1 MTECALLETA
11 ADYLK
16 EVYNILTI
24 HSSINIQ
31 YGTCQTKVI
40 FDAINIELDKL
51 IIDNKRLSRAID
63 TVAQQNI
70 NRDLLEI
77 FNEATHFDN
86 EKFDDGAL
94 LISQRLDAAMTNM
107 MMKDYEKARESFG
120 ALLHTVQDFYSHSN
134 WIEIGHRVPNKGIG
148 KYEILGRYASKGKRT
163 CIDCVGDACRTNIDS
178 DIIKENILTSGY
190 FGLKVFGELLDKQ
203 TKPVGKCSHGGV
215 TDYTVET
222 DARGGG
228 INKDSLRSD
237 HGHLHTLAAS
247 VAYNATKQILSEFWT
262 MIGNEPF
269 GNFLGLATSLRNFSS
284 NSLVIVMDDTGS
296 MSSYIEMAKQIAIG
310 IVDIHKNLDYP
321 PINYILSA
329 FNDPTWG
336 PVTISKTPEAF
347 VSEISKLYA
356 HDGGDTPELYYHGIV
371 DALKACEIGS
381 VLYAFTDAP
390 AKDAY
395 LKSQA
400 VQLAKEKRVII
411 TLFYANSRVRQLQKQ
426 NGRAFMN
433 TTDVIES
440 LDVIDG
446 TDLPSVT
453 GGVMMGINDQAL
465 NATSEYIIQNL
476 EADKM
481 TTVIFAKGINMNVKF
496 YVDLSIKSLKIEV
509 TSANLLSPGSF
520 RLIKPSGVA
529 FIPSPTSQT
538 PYVLLYTI
546 PVGTTESGEWT
557 LISSMHVDHTIQV
570 NAISQTI
577 CSSTIQKE
585 IIDSSSN
592 VSFTPLI
599 NQPIKDETDLFILT
613 ICENLPSDLTTGY
626 VNLIDANNGSN
637 VLQTLTSIQ
646 ISPTGF
652 LSQLTVP
659 DVNFRLN
666 TVVKLQDG
674 TTVQRGKKEII
685 SPTSISLSIDDQ
697 PYFVIVNNTLL
708 MNYTLYNHGRTQITI
723 TLRVIDTMG
732 LLSTDGF
739 VKAYRLAAIS
749 NVIDTIAMDVI
760 NIPDMNSNTT
770 VITNAVVFSIAALD
784 YKYDQSTPVYIKRDN
799 VHLTNQTDY
808 QKPTVTPS
816 PLDNFAMTLES
827 SRIHFILYMLSFF
840 VMLH

>member
-16 EVYNILTI
+16 EIYNIITI
-24 HSSINIQ
+24 HSSIDVQ
-31 YGTCQTKVI
+31 YGTCRAKDI
-40 FDAINIELDKL
+40 FDTINIELDKL
-51 IIDNKRLSRAID
+51 KIDNKRLSHAID
-63 TVAQQNI
+63 TIAQENT
-70 NRDLLEI
+70 NRDLFEMLK
-77 FNEATHFDN
+77 EATHFDN

-94 LISQRLDAAMTNM
+94 LISQRLDAAMTSM

-148 KYEILGRYASKGKRT
+148 KYEILGRYASKEMRT
-163 CIDCVGDACRTNIDS
+163 CIDCVGDACRTNIVS
-178 DIIKENILTSGY
+178 DIITENILTSGY
-190 FGLKVFGELLDKQ
+190 FGLRIFGELFDKH

-215 TDYTVET
+215 MDYTVET
-222 DARGGG
+222 DAKGGG
-228 INKDSLRSD
+228 ISKDTSRSD

-269 GNFLGLATSLRNFSS
+269 GHFLGLATSLRNFSS

-296 MSSYIEMAKQIAIG
+296 MASYIEMAKQIAIG

-321 PINYILSA
+321 PINYILSP

-336 PVTISKTPEAF
+336 PLTISRTPEAF
-347 VSEISKLYA
+347 VLEISKLDA
-356 HDGGDTPELYYHGIV
+356 HDGGDGPELYYHGIV

-400 VQLAKEKRVII
+400 IQLAKEKRVII
-411 TLFYANSRVRQLQKQ
+411 TLFYANPRARQLKKQ
-426 NGRAFMN
+426 SGRAFIN
-433 TTDVIES
+433 TTDVIEY
-440 LDVIDG
+440 LDIIDG

-453 GGVMMGINDQAL
+453 GGVMMGINAEAL

-476 EADKM
+476 EIDKM
-481 TTVIFAKGINMNVKF
+481 TTVIFAKGLNMNVKF
-496 YVDLSIKSLKIEV
+496 HVDLSIKSLKIEV
-509 TSANLLSPGSF
+509 TSANFLSPGNF

-529 FIPSPTSQT
+529 VTSSPTSQT
-538 PYVLLYTI
+538 SYILLYTI

-557 LISSMHVDHTIQV
+557 LISSMDVDHTIQV

-577 CSSTIQKE
+577 CSSAIQKE

-592 VSFTPLI
+592 ISFTPLT
-599 NQPIKDETDLFILT
+599 NQPIKEETDLFILT
-613 ICENLPSDLTTGY
+613 ICENLPSELKTGY
-626 VNLIDANNGSN
+626 VNLIDANNGSK
-637 VLQTLTSIQ
+637 VLQTLTPIQ

-652 LSQLTVP
+652 LSRLTVP
-659 DVNFRLN
+659 NVNFRLN
-666 TVVKLQDG
+666 TVVNLQDG

-697 PYFVIVNNTLL
+697 PYFVLVNNTLL
-708 MNYTLYNHGRTQITI
+708 INYTLYNHGQTQLTI

-739 VKAYRLAAIS
+739 VKAYSVAAIS
-749 NVIDTIAMDVI
+749 NVSDTIAMDAI
-760 NIPDMNSNTT
+760 NIPNMNSNST
-770 VITNAVVFSIAALD
+770 VITNSIVFSIAALD
-784 YKYDQSTPVYIKRDN
+784 YKYDQNAPVYIKRDDI
-799 VHLTNQTDY
+799 HLTNQTDY
-808 QKPTVTPS
+808 QKPTVTPP
-816 PLDNFAMTLES
+816 PLDNFSMTLGS
-827 SRIHFILYMLSFF
+827 SMIHFILYMLTFF